1 MLKLAG
7 VCLLTEGGGKI
18 TVLWG
23 AAGWSPT
30 FPSVPMPWDQGD
42 AEEGGMQGETAQPH
56 GALLHAGLPEMAEGE
71 ER

>member
-1 MLKLAG
+1 
-7 VCLLTEGGGKI
+7 
-18 TVLWG
+18 
-23 AAGWSPT
+23 
-30 FPSVPMPWDQGD
+30 MPWDQGD